1 LTTQKY
7 LLKCWLMKKPAQLKV
22 LFIALLLFVLA
33 AVKTTTINA
42 AEPTAPGTVPLGRHW
57 PAINK
62 VESDLNLT
70 WSELLREIPQ
80 VGVNYQKEVSL
91 FTYNLRV
98 HLRNLFD
105 QISNRFY
112 RQFLEK
118 ASPRL
123 IIVNPEPTPV
133 PTLSV
138 TPLPTATPTAEPT
151 AVPTAQPT
159 VVPTATPTVSPEPTV
174 TPTPTPVPTVEPTPT
189 AVPTTA
195 PTVTPTA
202 TPTAAPTATPTAT
215 PTPAVPV
222 TGAGYST
229 QDGAIYK
236 NGQKIVFNGV
246 NWFGFETANNA
257 PHGLWSRNYKDMIKQ
272 MKDTGFDAVRI
283 PFCPNTVANSS
294 VSGIDY
300 SQNPDLEGLKSLEIM
315 DKIVAELDAQG
326 MYFVFDHH
334 RPDCNAISEL
344 PTVPGYSE
352 QQWVADLVAMTER
365 YKGYDNFMGMDL
377 KNEPH
382 GAATWGTG
390 DSTDWKLAAEK
401 AGKAVLA
408 SDPNILIFVEGIQN
422 NPTCSDNAI
431 AHWWGGNLEPQ
442 ACYPID
448 LPADRLVLS
457 PHVYGPDVFPQD
469 YFNALD
475 FPSNMPAIWDK
486 HFGFLAGKYALA
498 IGEWGGKYGAGN
510 PKDAAWQNAFANY
523 MAQKKIYSFYWSWN
537 PNSGD
542 TGGILN
548 DDWTTVRQDKVQML
562 QNYYSEFKQ

>member
-1 LTTQKY
+1 
-7 LLKCWLMKKPAQLKV
+7 MKKPAQLKV
-22 LFIALLLFVLA
+22 LFVALLLFVLA
-33 AVKTTTINA
+33 AAKTTTINA
-42 AEPTAPGTVPLGRHW
+42 AEPTVPGVVPLGRHW

-62 VESDLNLT
+62 IESDLNQT
-70 WSELLREIPQ
+70 RSELLREIPQ

-91 FTYNLRV
+91 FSYNLRLY
-98 HLRNLFD
+98 LRNLFD

-112 RQFLEK
+112 SQFLEK

-123 IIVNPEPTPV
+123 IIVNPEPTPT

-138 TPLPTATPTAEPT
+138 TPLPTAAPTTE
-151 AVPTAQPT
+151 PT
-159 VVPTATPTVSPEPTV
+159 VVPTITPGPTTSP
-174 TPTPTPVPTVEPTPT
+174 EPTPT
-189 AVPTTA
+189 AVPTVV
-195 PTVTPTA
+195 PTVTPPVTPTLVPTA
-202 TPTAAPTATPTAT
+202 TPTAAPTAAPTAT
-215 PTPAVPV
+215 PTPAVPI
-222 TGAGYST
+222 TGSGYST
-229 QDGAIYK
+229 RNGAIYK

-283 PFCPNTVANSS
+283 PFCPNTVSNSA

-300 SQNPDLEGLKSLEIM
+300 SQNPDLEGLKSLEIL

-326 MYFVFDHH
+326 MYFVLDHH

-352 QQWVADLVAMTER
+352 QQWVADLVAMTKR
-365 YKGYDNFMGMDL
+365 YRGYDNFMGIDL

-408 SDPNILIFVEGIQN
+408 EDPDILIFVEGIQN
-422 NPTCSDNAI
+422 NPACSDNSI

-442 ACYPID
+442 ACFPID
-448 LPADRLVLS
+448 LPADKLVLS

-469 YFNALD
+469 YFNAPD
-475 FPSNMPAIWDK
+475 FPNNMPAIWDK

-498 IGEWGGKYGAGN
+498 IGEWGGKYGVGN
-510 PKDAAWQNAFANY
+510 PKDVAWQNALADY
-523 MAQKKIYSFYWSWN
+523 MARKKIYSFYWSWN

-548 DDWTTVRQDKVQML
+548 DDWKTVRQDKVQML
-562 QNYYSEFKQ
+562 QKYYSGFKQ